1 MPASNLIEHK
11 TRTHNQHHRHYTL
24 PRLVQGC
31 GADSVGGGGGGE
43 DGGGRHLLQLR
54 ARPRRGG
61 RGGGG
66 QLRGA
71 APRRVLRRRGLVRQ
85 DLARQHLRH
94 DRWARH
100 TCILGLLGHVEPSAW
115 DHGMT
120 DTGQGHVAGGGDTW
134 HVWAAACR
142 DSSFYPDWAVTTGRL
157 IPASSATDTNT
168 ISLLG
173 TGDWGFKTASWQWNK
188 WPIWPLASK
197 QHSTEWFY

>member
-11 TRTHNQHHRHYTL
+11 TRTHNQRQCHYTL

-43 DGGGRHLLQLR
+43 DGGGRDLLQLR
-54 ARPRRGG
+54 ARPRGGG

-94 DRWARH
+94 DR
-100 TCILGLLGHVEPSAW
+100 
-115 DHGMT
+115 
-120 DTGQGHVAGGGDTW
+120 
-134 HVWAAACR
+134 
-142 DSSFYPDWAVTTGRL
+142 
-157 IPASSATDTNT
+157 
-168 ISLLG
+168 
-173 TGDWGFKTASWQWNK
+173 
-188 WPIWPLASK
+188 
-197 QHSTEWFY
+197 